1 MRQTFLW
8 RIACELKLYKYRV
21 LQESKEE
28 ILGNAFKIH
37 TMISIYEELLE
48 KSEYLDEEILK
59 RMLYTKNILEY
70 FYDLWMH
77 TKDSYSKE
85 LSVCIDKGVKTI
97 LLQNGKGNIA

>member
-1 MRQTFLW
+1 MRQTFAW
-8 RIACELKLYKYRV
+8 RIACELKLYKYRI

-37 TMISIYEELLE
+37 TIISIYEELLE

-59 RMLYTKNILEY
+59 RMLHITNILEY
-70 FYDLWMH
+70 FYELWMH

-85 LSVCIDKGVKTI
+85 LAGCIDSGVKK
-97 LLQNGKGNIA
+97 LLHNGKGSIA